1 MKTEEKLKLLT
12 DSLVDYIGIRDEGKL
27 TGYKN
32 SLLQLAEIADD
43 SGEPD
48 EDLERAAKLID
59 SLIIALYN

>member
-1 MKTEEKLKLLT
+1 MKAEEKLKLLT

-32 SLLQLAEIADD
+32 SLFQLAEIADD